1 MSRALPPLP
10 PDEADLMAAEYVLGV
25 LDAAERA
32 GAEARIAA
40 DPAFAAM
47 VEGWAARLS
56 PLDAEYP
63 EVPAPN
69 VLPAVEARLFGA
81 SAAPPAPARRIW
93 SWLTGALAGM
103 AVAAAAVVA
112 VVLVA
117 PPQGP
122 APLTATISGDAPV
135 AFAATWDGSALTVV
149 RTAGADPAAGQDYEL
164 WLIVGEA
171 APVSLGLLRGAAVA
185 RPLDDLPTGAVLAVS
200 LEPEGGSPTGAPTGP
215 VLAVG
220 TMG

>member
-1 MSRALPPLP
+1 MSRTLPPLP
-10 PDEADLMAAEYVLGV
+10 PDEADLLAAEYVLGV
-25 LDAAERA
+25 LDAPDRA

-47 VEGWAARLS
+47 VEGWAARLA
-56 PLDAEYP
+56 PLDAAYP
-63 EVPAPN
+63 EVPAPD

-81 SAAPPAPARRIW
+81 PAAPARRRW
-93 SWLTGALAGM
+93 SWLTGALAGL

-112 VVLVA
+112 VIQVA

-122 APLTATISGDAPV
+122 APLTATLAGDDAPV

-149 RTAGADPAAGQDYEL
+149 RTAGTDPAAGQDYEL

-185 RPLDDLPTGAVLAVS
+185 RPLDTLPAGAVLAVS
-200 LEPEGGSPTGAPTGP
+200 LEPFGGSPTGAPTGP
-215 VLAVG
+215 VLAAGTVG
-220 TMG
+220 